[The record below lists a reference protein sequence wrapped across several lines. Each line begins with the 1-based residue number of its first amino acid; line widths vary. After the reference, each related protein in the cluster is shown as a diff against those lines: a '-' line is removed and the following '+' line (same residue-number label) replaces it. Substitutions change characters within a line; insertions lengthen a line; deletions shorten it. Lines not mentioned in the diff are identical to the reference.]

1 MASRNCKFRSLVD
14 CYGHFPLKNRFG
26 GDQVPLELNRRDF
39 TLDLQGTTDPVHIR
53 GPKKDIDKRQATIQ
67 LFVRVE
73 GEQIVKPTLIL
84 RSANPA
90 DNRYEMPPGLRHR
103 KVHFEGR
110 TGPEASFYDDRV
122 DVMWQEKAW
131 ADETV
136 SLQYL
141 QNFNQQVMHLCG
153 PPKPNASA
161 GAARDSSIATEI
173 KL

>member
-1 MASRNCKFRSLVD
+1 M
-14 CYGHFPLKNRFG
+14 
-26 GDQVPLELNRRDF
+26 
-39 TLDLQGTTDPVHIR
+39 
-53 GPKKDIDKRQATIQ
+53 
-67 LFVRVE
+67 
-73 GEQIVKPTLIL
+73 KPTLIL

-153 PPKPNASA
+153 PPKPNGVRTPKIAVQLDNLNTQNTPLIREFCWNNDIFILNTGLVIYKTQAVLRDLFHLLQASFFT
-161 GAARDSSIATEI
+161 I
-173 KL
+173 